1 MNCPIVIDKTFHSK
15 VEFVADYL
23 NSEIVDDLPK
33 AGSFLC
39 LANEKL
45 TFNSYLDDELRS
57 LNIDFLSGSIGWRL
71 NRSEHEKHIKKAL
84 GKSLNPLNIFD
95 ATAGMLADTMIFLS
109 LDHKVVACEQSK
121 IIYLLIR
128 DACDRAKA
136 SLPFF
141 DNLTLLNGDAR
152 DIYSEKKDIDFDVIY
167 LDPLY
172 PKTKKASKGSGEID
186 LLRKIIDLEGIED
199 VGDGIF
205 HTFQSADYKKIIL
218 KRPIKAPLICNKIN
232 YQIKGKSTRF
242 DIYI

>member
-15 VEFVADYL
+15 VESVAKYL

-57 LNIDFLSGSIGWRL
+57 LNIDFLSGPIGWRL

-84 GKSLNPLNIFD
+84 GKSLDSLNIFD
-95 ATAGMLADTMIFLS
+95 ATAGMLSDTMIFLS
-109 LDHKVVACEQSK
+109 LGHQVVACEQSK
-121 IIYLLIR
+121 IIFLLIR
-128 DACDRAKA
+128 DACERAKT
-136 SLPFF
+136 SLPFL

-152 DIYSEKKDIDFDVIY
+152 DIYNEKKDINFDVIY

-172 PKTKKASKGSGEID
+172 PKTSKASKGSGEID

-199 VGDGIF
+199 AGDSIF
-205 HTFQSADYKKIIL
+205 HTFQSADCKKIIL

>member
-1 MNCPIVIDKTFHSK
+1 MNCPIVIDKTLHSK

-23 NSEIVDDLPK
+23 NSEIVDDSPK
-33 AGSFLC
+33 AGSFLS
-39 LANEKL
+39 LANGML

-57 LNIDFLSGSIGWRL
+57 LNIDFLSGPIGWRL

-84 GKSLNPLNIFD
+84 GKSLDPLNIFD
-95 ATAGMLADTMIFLS
+95 ATAGMLADTVIFLS
-109 LDHKVVACEQSK
+109 LGHKVVACEQSK
-121 IIYLLIR
+121 IIYLLIS
-128 DACDRAKA
+128 DACERAKA
-136 SLPFF
+136 SLPFL
-141 DNLTLLNGDAR
+141 DNLTLFNGDAR
-152 DIYSEKKDIDFDVIY
+152 NIYNEKKDIDFDVIY

-186 LLRKIIDLEGIED
+186 LLRKIIDLEGVED
-199 VGDGIF
+199 AGDSIF
-205 HTFQSADYKKIIL
+205 YAFQGADCKKIIL

>member
-1 MNCPIVIDKTFHSK
+1 MNCPIVIDKTLHLK
-15 VEFVADYL
+15 VEFVANYL
-23 NSEIVDDLPK
+23 NSEIVDDPPK
-33 AGSFLC
+33 TGSFITI
-39 LANEKL
+39 ANEML
-45 TFNSYLDDELRS
+45 TFNSYLNDELRS
-57 LNIDFLSGSIGWRL
+57 LNIDFLSGPIGWRL
-71 NRSEHEKHIKKAL
+71 NRSQHEKHIKKAL

-121 IIYLLIR
+121 IIYLLIK
-128 DACDRAKA
+128 DACERAKT
-136 SLPFF
+136 SLPFM

-152 DIYSEKKDIDFDVIY
+152 DIYNEKKDIDYDVIY

-172 PKTKKASKGSGEID
+172 PKTNKASKGSGEID
-186 LLRKIIDLEGIED
+186 LLRKIIDLEGIKD
-199 VGDGIF
+199 AGDSIF
-205 HTFQSADYKKIIL
+205 NTFQSANCKKIIL

>member
-1 MNCPIVIDKTFHSK
+1 MNCTKVIDKTFHSK
-15 VEFVADYL
+15 VESVAKYL

-57 LNIDFLSGSIGWRL
+57 LNIDFLSGPIGWRL

-84 GKSLNPLNIFD
+84 GKSLDSLNIFD
-95 ATAGMLADTMIFLS
+95 ATAGMLSDAMIFLS
-109 LDHKVVACEQSK
+109 LGHQVVACEQSK
-121 IIYLLIR
+121 IIFLLIR
-128 DACDRAKA
+128 DACERAKN
-136 SLPFF
+136 SLPFL

-152 DIYSEKKDIDFDVIY
+152 DIYNEKKDINFDVIY

-172 PKTKKASKGSGEID
+172 PKTSKASKGSGEID

-199 VGDGIF
+199 AGDSIF
-205 HTFQSADYKKIIL
+205 HTFQSADCKKIIL

>member
-39 LANEKL
+39 LANEML

-71 NRSEHEKHIKKAL
+71 NRSAHEKHIKKAL

-109 LDHKVVACEQSK
+109 LGHQVIACEQSK

-128 DACDRAKA
+128 DACERAKT
-136 SLPFF
+136 SLPFL
-141 DNLTLLNGDAR
+141 DNLTLFNGDAR
-152 DIYSEKKDIDFDVIY
+152 DIYNEKKDIEFDVIY

-172 PKTKKASKGSGEID
+172 PKTTKASKGSGEID